1 MTIPNNEKT
10 SAEEKYRLALD
21 YHSSGRVGKIE
32 VTPTKP
38 CLTARDLSLAYSPG
52 VAAPCLEIAKNP
64 EDVYKYTAKG
74 NLVAVLSN
82 GTAVLGLGDIGPL
95 AGKPVMEGKG
105 VLFKRFA
112 DIDVFDIEI
121 TSRTVEEI
129 VAVVKALEPTFGG
142 INLEDIKAPECFEV
156 ERQLQ
161 EMDIPVFHDDQ
172 HGTAII
178 GGAAFINACEI
189 TGRDI
194 SKTTVVVSGAGAAAI
209 ATALFFLELG
219 VSKKNVIMA
228 DSKGVIY
235 KGRTDGMNKYKDFF
249 ANDTKART
257 LADAM
262 KGADAFIGC
271 SAKGLVSKDMVKS
284 MAKDPIIFAMA
295 NPDPEITPEEVA
307 EVRDDAIMATGRS
320 DYPNQVNNVLG
331 FPFIFRGALDVRA
344 RKINEQMKKAAALAL
359 AALAKEEVPDDVKR
373 AYSNEHFSFGRNY
386 LIPKP
391 FDKRVLTRV
400 APAVAKAAMD
410 SGVARIHIED
420 MNAYAKSLQERL
432 GQTGSIMRNIR
443 ARLPGVD
450 KPRIVFPEGS
460 NERILK
466 AVSILK
472 DEGLIRPVLLGNKK
486 IIHKKMDTLGVSNL
500 KDVEILHTEDSE
512 NFNTYVKEYFT
523 QRQRKGVSYSFA
535 RDVIKR
541 GNYYGSMMVK
551 MGHADGMITGA
562 TQNYPECIRPI
573 MKVIGTH
580 IPGKSKV
587 AGIMMLVFKTRV
599 VFLADCTVQQNP
611 DANDLADIALSAAHL
626 YRRVMQAEPRVAF
639 LSYSNFGSNRDP
651 EAMKMAEAAKI
662 AKSKD
667 ANLIADGEMQA
678 DVATN
683 HDIMKN
689 LFDFCSLDKAA
700 DVLIFPDLNSANIS
714 YKLLA
719 QLGGATPIGPIL
731 LPLKYAINIVQRT
744 STVDEIVNMS
754 HLTALI
760 AQEIKVY
767 RDTIKTTQ
775 ENNHV

>member
-1 MTIPNNEKT
+1 VTTPNNETT

-21 YHSSGRVGKIE
+21 YHAQGRAGKIE
-32 VTPTKP
+32 INPTKP

-112 DIDVFDIEI
+112 DIDVFDIEVS
-121 TSRTVEEI
+121 SRTVDEV

-142 INLEDIKAPECFEV
+142 VNLEDIKAPECFEI
-156 ERQLQ
+156 EKRLQ
-161 EMDIPVFHDDQ
+161 EICDIPIFHDDQ

-194 SKTTVVVSGAGAAAI
+194 GKTKVVVSGAGAAAI

-219 VSKKNVIMA
+219 VKKENVLMA

-235 KGRTDGMNKYKDFF
+235 KGRTDGMNKYKEFF
-249 ANDTKART
+249 ANDTKCRT

-262 KGADAFIGC
+262 KDADAFIGC

-284 MAKDPIIFAMA
+284 MAKNPIIFAMA

-307 EVRDDAIMATGRS
+307 EVRSDAIMATGRS

-344 RKINEQMKKAAALAL
+344 RKINEQMKKAAAMAL
-359 AALAKEEVPDDVKR
+359 AALAKEEVPEDVIR
-373 AYSNEHFSFGRNY
+373 AYGNEQFSFGKNY

-400 APAVAKAAMD
+400 SPAVAQAAMD

-443 ARLPGVD
+443 QRLPGSE
-450 KPRIVFPEGS
+450 KPRIVFPEGT
-460 NERILK
+460 NARILK

-472 DEGLIRPVLLGNKK
+472 DEGLIHPVLLGNKK
-486 IIHKKMDTLGVSNL
+486 IIHKKIDALGVSNL
-500 KDVEILHTEDSE
+500 KDIEILHTEDSE
-512 NFNTYVKEYFT
+512 KYESYVKEYFV
-523 QRQRKGVSYSFA
+523 QRQRKGVSLSFA
-535 RDVIKR
+535 KDTMKR

-551 MGHADGMITGA
+551 MGQADGMITGA

-580 IPGKSKV
+580 SATRAKV
-587 AGIMMLVFKTRV
+587 AGIMMLVFKSRV

-611 DANDLADIALSAAHL
+611 DAADLADIAISAAQL
-626 YRRVMQAEPRVAF
+626 YRRVMQTEPRVAF
-639 LSYSNFGSNRDP
+639 LSYSNFGSNKDP
-651 EAMKMAEAAKI
+651 QASKMAEAVKLAK
-662 AKSKD
+662 AKD

-683 HDIMKN
+683 ADIMRN
-689 LFDFCSLDKAA
+689 LFDFCTLDKAA

-731 LPLKYAINIVQRT
+731 LPLKHAINIVQRT

-760 AQEIKVY
+760 SQDIKQH
-767 RDTIKTTQ
+767 RLAKQ
-775 ENNHV
+775 

>member
-1 MTIPNNEKT
+1 MRVSTPNIEST
-10 SAEEKYRLALD
+10 SAEEKYRQALE
-21 YHSSGRVGKIE
+21 YHSQGRVGKIE
-32 VTPTKP
+32 VNPTKP

-64 EDVYKYTAKG
+64 DDVYKYTAKG

-121 TSRTVEEI
+121 SSKTVAEI
-129 VAVVKALEPTFGG
+129 VSVVRALEPTFGG

-161 EMDIPVFHDDQ
+161 DMDIPVFHDDQ

-178 GGAAFINACEI
+178 GGAAFINACEV

-194 SKTTVVVSGAGAAAI
+194 AKTKVVVSGAGAAAI
-209 ATALFFLELG
+209 ATAKFFLELG
-219 VSKKNVIMA
+219 VKKQNVIMC
-228 DSKGVIY
+228 DSKGVIWE
-235 KGRTDGMNKYKDFF
+235 GRTEGMNEYKEFF
-249 ANDTKART
+249 ANNTKCRT
-257 LADAM
+257 LGDAM
-262 KGADAFIGC
+262 KDADAFIGC

-307 EVRDDAIMATGRS
+307 EVRSDAIMATGRS

-344 RKINEQMKKAAALAL
+344 RKINEQMKKAAAMAL
-359 AALAKEEVPDDVKR
+359 AGLAKEEVPDDVKR
-373 AYSNEHFSFGRNY
+373 AYGNEDFKFGRNY

-443 ARLPGVD
+443 SRLPGAE

-460 NERILK
+460 NARILK

-472 DEGLIRPVLLGNKK
+472 EEGLIHPILLGSKK
-486 IIHKKMDTLGVSNL
+486 IIHKRMDALGLSSL
-500 KDVEILHTEDSE
+500 KDVDIQHTEDSE
-512 NFNTYVKEYFT
+512 YYESYVTEYF
-523 QRQRKGVSYSFA
+523 QLRQRKGVSLSFA
-535 RDVIKR
+535 RDTMKR
-541 GNYYGSMMVK
+541 GNYYGSMMVRR
-551 MGHADGMITGA
+551 GQADGMITGA
-562 TQNYPECIRPI
+562 TQNYPECIKPI
-573 MKVIGTH
+573 MKVIGTSVSGR
-580 IPGKSKV
+580 PKV
-587 AGIMMLVFKTRV
+587 AGIMILVFKSRV

-611 DANDLADIALSAAHL
+611 DATDLADIAVSAAHL

-651 EAMKMAEAAKI
+651 QATKMAEAVKI
-662 AKSKD
+662 TKTKD
-667 ANLIADGEMQA
+667 PTIIADGEMQA

-683 HDIMKN
+683 SDIMRN
-689 LFDFCSLDKAA
+689 LFDFCNLDKAA
-700 DVLIFPDLNSANIS
+700 DVLIFPDLNAANIS

-731 LPLKYAINIVQRT
+731 LPLKHAINVVQRT

-760 AQEIKVY
+760 SQEIKAY
-767 RDTIKTTQ
+767 RLAK
-775 ENNHV
+775 H

>member
-1 MTIPNNEKT
+1 MLVSTPNNEST
-10 SAEEKYRLALD
+10 SAEEKYRQALD
-21 YHSSGRVGKIE
+21 YHAQGRVGKIE
-32 VTPTKP
+32 IVPTKP

-64 EDVYKYTAKG
+64 DDVYKYTTKG

-95 AGKPVMEGKG
+95 ASKPVMEGKG

-121 TSRTVEEI
+121 NSKTVEEI
-129 VAVVKALEPTFGG
+129 VRTVRSLEPTFGG

-161 EMDIPVFHDDQ
+161 DMDIPVFHDDQ

-178 GGAAFINACEI
+178 GGAAFINACEV

-194 SKTTVVVSGAGAAAI
+194 SKTKVVVSGAGAAAI
-209 ATALFFLELG
+209 ATAKFFLELG
-219 VSKKNVIMA
+219 VKKQNVIMC
-228 DSKGVIY
+228 DSKGVIWE
-235 KGRTDGMNKYKDFF
+235 GRTDGMNEYKAFF
-249 ANDTKART
+249 ANNTKCRT

-262 KGADAFIGC
+262 KDADAFIGC

-307 EVRDDAIMATGRS
+307 EVRNDAIMATGRS

-344 RKINEQMKKAAALAL
+344 RKINEAMKKAAAMAL
-359 AALAKEEVPDDVKR
+359 ASLAKEEVPDDVKR
-373 AYSNEHFSFGRNY
+373 AYGNENFSFGRNY

-410 SGVARIHIED
+410 SGVARIQIED

-443 ARLPGVD
+443 SRLPGAD
-450 KPRIVFPEGS
+450 KPRIVFPEGT
-460 NERILK
+460 NARVLK
-466 AVSILK
+466 AVAILN
-472 DEGLIRPVLLGNKK
+472 DEGLIHPILLGNKK
-486 IIHKKMDTLGVSNL
+486 IIHKKMDALGVSNL
-500 KDVEILHTEDSE
+500 KDIEIMHTEDSE
-512 NFNTYVKEYFT
+512 NYESYVKEYF
-523 QRQRKGVSYSFA
+523 QLRQRKGVSLSFA
-535 RDVIKR
+535 RDTMKR
-541 GNYYGSMMVK
+541 GNYYGSMMVR
-551 MGHADGMITGA
+551 MGQADGMITGA
-562 TQNYPECIRPI
+562 TQNYPECIKPI
-573 MKVIGTH
+573 MKVIGTNV
-580 IPGKSKV
+580 PGRPKV
-587 AGIMMLVFKTRV
+587 AGIMILVFKSRV

-611 DANDLADIALSAAHL
+611 DANDLADIAISAAQL
-626 YRRVMQAEPRVAF
+626 YRRVMQGEPRVAF

-651 EAMKMAEAAKI
+651 QATKMAEAVKI
-662 AKSKD
+662 AKTKD
-667 ANLIADGEMQA
+667 ATLIADGEMQA
-678 DVATN
+678 DVASNTE
-683 HDIMKN
+683 IMRN

-731 LPLKYAINIVQRT
+731 LPLKHAINIVQRT

-760 AQEIKVY
+760 SQEIKAH
-767 RDTIKTTQ
+767 KLAK
-775 ENNHV
+775 H